1 MTKKF
6 LSMLLAIAMVVSMF
20 AGLATTASAASY
32 TWTRVTSTG
41 TLKAGGQFIIGYE
54 AEEASSALYTDGVA
68 AWAQSSVDAVCELGI
83 MGTSG
88 GRIGAGDELTRSE
101 AAQMFYGI
109 MNLIYE

>member
-1 MTKKF
+1 MPDRNITQ
-6 LSMLLAIAMVVSMF
+6 AE
-20 AGLATTASAASY
+20 AA
-32 TWTRVTSTG
+32 VI
-41 TLKAGGQFIIGYE
+41 LNNIIGYE
-54 AEEASSALYTDGVA
+54 AEEVSSALYTDDVP

-88 GRIGAGDELTRSE
+88 GRIGTDDELTRSE